1 MEKKNIE
8 GANRKILKTDVIKE
22 KSIINTGYLKFSLS

>member
-1 MEKKNIE
+1 MEKKNTE
-8 GANRKILKTDVIKE
+8 GANRKILKTDIKE